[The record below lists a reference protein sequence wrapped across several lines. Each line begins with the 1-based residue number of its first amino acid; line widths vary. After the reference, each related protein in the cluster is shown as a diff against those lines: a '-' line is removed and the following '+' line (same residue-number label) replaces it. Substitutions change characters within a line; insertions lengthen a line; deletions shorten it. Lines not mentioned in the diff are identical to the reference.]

1 MVAGF
6 GISWH
11 RRLRR
16 TTFIVWFFMASFQT
30 LGWGTLITSRLF
42 LVYLDKLFLMETT
55 QESVSTFARIVD
67 RMRTM
72 DEAELKLL
80 YIQLFKDELIK
91 EGNEIASQMN
101 FGDAT
106 DEDIVKAIQK
116 KRYPAKY

>member
-1 MVAGF
+1 
-6 GISWH
+6 
-11 RRLRR
+11 
-16 TTFIVWFFMASFQT
+16 
-30 LGWGTLITSRLF
+30 
-42 LVYLDKLFLMETT
+42 METT